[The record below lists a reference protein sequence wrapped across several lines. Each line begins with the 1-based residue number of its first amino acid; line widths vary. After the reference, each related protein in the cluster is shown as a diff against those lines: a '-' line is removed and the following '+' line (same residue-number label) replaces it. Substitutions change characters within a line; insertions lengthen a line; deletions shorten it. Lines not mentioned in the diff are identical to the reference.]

1 MLKGSKRMK
10 IIKGSKN
17 RRELTQVKAISFSL
31 RTNKQEILMY
41 CGNKEYSLKNNVSR
55 CVVCSEHRIDIIN
68 ARSVRKGQISDLS
81 RRLFLFGIKQKKFSR
96 SHKEEP
102 QRLFY
107 KKAILGNFAIFT
119 GNYPCWSLL

>member
-41 CGNKEYSLKNNVSR
+41 CDNKEYSLKNNVSR
-55 CVVCSEHRIDIIN
+55 CVVCSEHRTDIIN

-81 RRLFLFGIKQKKFSR
+81 RRLFLFGIK
-96 SHKEEP
+96 
-102 QRLFY
+102 
-107 KKAILGNFAIFT
+107 
-119 GNYPCWSLL
+119 